1 MELTF
6 ENNHDFITLFEKR
19 LAEYTG
25 APYVVLTDCC
35 TNSIFLSLKYLYKNG
50 LQQSLSIPKRTYL
63 SVPNIIDLA
72 GFKYN
77 YKDLQWTK
85 GYQIGETPVFDM
97 AVGFEPNMY
106 IKGQY
111 QCLSFQQKKALPIGR
126 GGAILLDDYEA
137 YKTLKRMCND
147 GRDGSIHFSQDPNII
162 KGYHMYM
169 TPDNAAKGV
178 LLLNQ
183 MKELKFGSY
192 EDYPDIS
199 EINSIK

>member
-1 MELTF
+1 MELVF
-6 ENNHDFITLFEKR
+6 ENNNDFITLFERR
-19 LAEYTG
+19 LSKYTG

-35 TNSIFLSLKYLYKNG
+35 TNAVFLSLKYLYKNG
-50 LQQSLSIPKRTYL
+50 LIQSLAIPKQTYL
-63 SVPNIIDLA
+63 SIPNIIDLA

-77 YKDLQWTK
+77 YKDIKWTK
-85 GYQIGETPVFDM
+85 GYQIGETPIFDM
-97 AVGFEPNMY
+97 AVGFEEGMY
-106 IKGQY
+106 RKGEY
-111 QCLSFQQKKALPIGR
+111 QCLSFQQKKTLPIGR

-137 YKTLKRMCND
+137 YKTLKRMVND
-147 GRDGSIHFSQDPNII
+147 GRDSSIHFSKDPNIT

-183 MKELKFGSY
+183 LKEVKFGTY
-192 EDYPDIS
+192 QDYPDIS